1 MDNYTKGILTV
12 IAAALV
18 SISFQLTD
26 TNAIQDVKASND
38 CGDRFNPCYV
48 EVKNSTLDVVVK
60 NPW

>member
-12 IAAALV
+12 IAVALV

-38 CGDRFNPCYV
+38 CGSFSNPCYV
-48 EVKNSTLDVVVK
+48 QSKFPLGQAVNF
-60 NPW
+60 